1 MKKLLI
7 ASVLTVAMSLCML
20 SCSGCSS
27 NKNDKKKDTIPTFVK
42 ADTAEVL
49 GLATKYLDLVK
60 NQQYDEAEAMLSV
73 IENDSVM
80 QLTDDQK
87 RIIRGQQKA
96 FPVLD
101 YHLVGMEFI
110 NENRVHVTYAIE
122 FFKKDP
128 KDSIQNTIRLTF
140 APQRIN
146 AVWYLE
152 LLDRSVMK

>member
-1 MKKLLI
+1 MKNFI
-7 ASVLTVAMSLCML
+7 VAIVLTMATLFGMA

-27 NKNDKKKDTIPTFVK
+27 SKDNKDKDTIPTFAK
-42 ADTAEVL
+42 ADTTEVL
-49 GLATKYLDLVK
+49 ELATKYLDLVK
-60 NQQYDEAEAMLSV
+60 NKQYDDAEAMLSV

-80 QLTDDQK
+80 QLSDEQK
-87 RIIRGQQKA
+87 RMIRGQQKV

-101 YHLVGMEFI
+101 YHLVDMEFI